1 MTDTSALPP
10 DPLLLAYADRARVRV
25 CGLLV
30 HNGAF
35 LLTSHRGLLPEE
47 QPFWSPPGGGWH
59 FGETLREGVAREFR
73 EETGLTVTV
82 GRFLHLHEYHGAR
95 LQALELFFE
104 VRLIDAA
111 AVPSLGHDPE
121 HAPDQQLLT
130 GLTWRTPQELV
141 RLPPQQVHPILRD
154 LISTDDAYI
163 PQLRL
168 R

>member
-1 MTDTSALPP
+1 MTTPVSSPP
-10 DPLLLAYADRARVRV
+10 DSLLDAYADRARVRV

-30 HNGAF
+30 HEGAL
-35 LLTSHRGLLPEE
+35 LLTAHRGLLPAG
-47 QPFWSPPGGGWH
+47 QPYWSPPGGGWH

-73 EETGLTVTV
+73 EETGLEVSV
-82 GRFLHLHEYHGAR
+82 GRFLHLHEYHGER
-95 LQALELFFE
+95 LQALEIFFE
-104 VRLIDAA
+104 VTATDPVALPR
-111 AVPSLGHDPE
+111 LGHDPE

-130 GLTWRTPQELV
+130 EVAWRRPGELV

-154 LISTDDAYI
+154 LISADDAYI

>member
-1 MTDTSALPP
+1 MPATSPP
-10 DPLLLAYADRARVRV
+10 DSLLHAYTERARVRV

-30 HNGAF
+30 HQGAL
-35 LLTSHRGLLPEE
+35 LLTAHRGLLPDE
-47 QPFWSPPGGGWH
+47 QAFWSPPGGGWH

-73 EETGLTVTV
+73 EETGLEVRV
-82 GRFLHLHEYHGAR
+82 GRFLHLHEYHGDN
-95 LQALELFFE
+95 LQAVELFFE
-104 VRLIDAA
+104 VVALDPAA
-111 AVPSLGHDPE
+111 LPRLGHDPE
-121 HAPDQQLLT
+121 HAPDRQLLT
-130 GLTWRTPQELV
+130 ALAWRSPQELV

>member
-1 MTDTSALPP
+1 MLE
-10 DPLLLAYADRARVRV
+10 AYVDRARVRV

-30 HNGAF
+30 HQGAF
-35 LLTSHRGLLPEE
+35 LLTAHRGLLPEA

-59 FGETLREGVAREFR
+59 FGETLREGVAREFC
-73 EETGLTVTV
+73 EETGLTVRV
-82 GRFLHLHEYHGAR
+82 GRFLHLHEYHGDR
-95 LQALELFFE
+95 LQAIELFFE
-104 VRLIDAA
+104 VLATDAA
-111 AVPSLGHDPE
+111 ELPRLGHDPE
-121 HAPDQQLLT
+121 HAPDRQLLT
-130 GLTWRTPQELV
+130 ELAWRTPRELV